1 MAGERTTRTAS
12 DALFSFLRRRRA
24 PQLVT
29 PAPSNVR
36 TVSGSP
42 LRVIRK
48 SLNQLTDHG
57 SQACLDCLEYRRAAM
72 EATEEIQHRISDLED
87 VLWRIAAPARHDGTY
102 NISRERCEQIAK
114 EALGQTVTKSAD
126 LPITEERPRD
136 AGTSGAAT

>member
-1 MAGERTTRTAS
+1 MQRPDITPPS
-12 DALFSFLRRRRA
+12 SLFSFLRRRRA
-24 PQLVT
+24 PQIVT
-29 PAPSNVR
+29 PTVPNER

-48 SLNQLTDHG
+48 ALNQLTDHG

-72 EATEEIQHRISDLED
+72 EATEEIHDRLLELED
-87 VLWRIAAPARHDGTY
+87 VLWRIAAPARQDGTY

-114 EALGQTVTKSAD
+114 EALGQTVTKPAD
-126 LPITEERPRD
+126 SPITRERPRD